1 MGILKSS
8 YSVSALDHYWQ
19 RSDRQDIFKLSDVSS
34 RFLKANKIDMTIKDF
49 KKLVRNSKPFAR
61 VRTGG
66 VNYQMRSTPLYKI
79 SELKKNIKK

>member
-1 MGILKSS
+1 MAILRNSM
-8 YSVSALDHYWQ
+8 SVSALDHYWQ
-19 RSDRQDIFKLSDVSS
+19 RSDRQDIFKLSDVSA
-34 RFLKANKIDMTIKDF
+34 RFLKANKIDMNVKDF
-49 KKLVRNSKPFAR
+49 KNMVRNSKPFAR